1 MPLSFSELMNL
12 SSAPALQ
19 KLLED
24 QHCTLALTLR
34 TAERS
39 TLLPWKGTM
48 SHEGSQWSVKTVFT
62 QVEGRPGCHDVVSE
76 IEITEGEVIAAT
88 VELGCAFTDWNF
100 SSYVFAPTMVYD
112 GNRFEMVDVPY
123 SPFWPDPSHYGVDKP
138 ISVTNQVH
146 LNKDGSP
153 ATIEIDTWGVA
164 TPCMGFHSHQG
175 NGFLLFTPDRNEL
188 GPCGLTIFEDGPA
201 RTASFRVETPRHR
214 SKIPN
219 IMGFREGDPT
229 RNWRAGDKVTI
240 KARLWFFEAPRLQ
253 TLFDRYA
260 DGRKDYG
267 ERHLIKSLPY
277 SEAARMVREKVNAL
291 NWDEELGYYR
301 HGISRLNT
309 KPYDWWQLGWVSGGL
324 TTLPMIAQGDA
335 TAKARAIRNLDFMFT
350 GSPVPNGL
358 WCAHHDGTK
367 FNHDDPRPPRPG
379 YLVSV
384 RRLSDALYFGIKQIL
399 MLEARGDRVPD
410 SWKTSIRN
418 LADVLARIFKKHGQ
432 IGQYLDIRTAEI
444 GIGGSTAGGVLPAA
458 WILSARLFNDPSYL
472 KTAEEL
478 GRQLVRDW
486 VEKGLTTG
494 GPCDMLTAP
503 DSESCFALLVSLVDL
518 FEATDDL
525 FWSSA
530 ARDLTRQFSTWVTSY
545 DFAYPPDSHLG
556 KVTVPS
562 NGSVW
567 ANIQNKHAAPAICNF
582 SGESLFRLWRDTGDE
597 LALDLIRDI
606 AGNITN
612 YVSREGHAIGTM
624 APGMMCERVN
634 LSDWEGQ
641 EGVGGNIFGSTIWV
655 ETALMLTVAELP
667 GVYLRKDTGR
677 VEVFD
682 HVEAS
687 WDAASKTLTLTN
699 PTAYPAL
706 VQVLAEDET
715 QASKALPLEIQNRC
729 RPVEVPAGISVSE
742 VF

>member
-1 MPLSFSELMNL
+1 MNHFPSPSFQEILDEQNTSLCLNL
-12 SSAPALQ
+12 KAAGKSLP
-19 KLLED
+19 
-24 QHCTLALTLR
+24 
-34 TAERS
+34 
-39 TLLPWKGTM
+39 LPWNGEVT
-48 SHEGSQWSVKTVFT
+48 HEESNWRVKTVSAP
-62 QVEGRPGCHDVVSE
+62 VEGRSGCY
-76 IEITEGEVIAAT
+76 EITSVIELTGGNSPATT
-88 VELGCAFTDWNF
+88 VELASSFANWSP

-112 GNRFEMVDVPY
+112 GNRFEIVDVPY
-123 SPFWPDPSHYGVDKP
+123 SPFWPDAFHYGVNKP
-138 ISVTNQVH
+138 ISITNQTH
-146 LNKDGSP
+146 LNKDGS
-153 ATIEIDTWGVA
+153 ASSIEIDTWGVA
-164 TPCMGFHSHQG
+164 TPCLGWRAPEG
-175 NGFLLFTPDRNEL
+175 RGFLLFTPDSNEL
-188 GPCGLTIFEDGPA
+188 GPMGLTIREDGDA
-201 RTASFRVETPRHR
+201 RMASFSVVAPRHR

-219 IMGFREGDPT
+219 IMGFRDGDPA
-229 RNWRAGDKVTI
+229 RAWKAGDKATI
-240 KARLWFFEAPRLQ
+240 TARLWFFQAPRLQ
-253 TLFDRYA
+253 NLFDRYSEV
-260 DGRKDYG
+260 RKDFG
-267 ERHLIKSLPY
+267 SRRSVKALPF

-350 GSPVPNGL
+350 GSPVENGL
-358 WCAHHDGTK
+358 WKAHHDGTK
-367 FNHDDPRPPRPG
+367 FNNEDPRPPRPG

-399 MLEARGDRVPD
+399 MLEARGDIVPD
-410 SWKTSIRN
+410 TWKVSAKK
-418 LADVLARIFKKHGQ
+418 LADSLVHIFRKHGQ

-444 GIGGSTAGGVLPAA
+444 GIGGSTAGGVLPAG
-458 WILSARLFNDPSYL
+458 WILASRIFNDSSYL
-472 KTAEEL
+472 KAAEDL
-478 GRQLVRDW
+478 GHQLVRDC
-486 VEKGLTTG
+486 VETGLTTG

-518 FEATDDL
+518 FEATGDS
-525 FWSSA
+525 FWAKSSS
-530 ARDLTRQFSTWVTSY
+530 DLTRQFSTWVTSY
-545 DFAYPPDSHLG
+545 DFSYPPESHLG
-556 KVTVPS
+556 KVDAPS

-612 YVSREGHAIGTM
+612 YVSREGHQIGTM
-624 APGMMCERVN
+624 NSGMMCERVN

-667 GVYLRKDTGR
+667 GVYVRKDTGR
-677 VEVFD
+677 VEIFD

-687 WDAASKTLTLTN
+687 FLNEGGKPHLRLQN
-699 PTAYPAL
+699 PTSFDADVQIL
-706 VQVLAEDET
+706 VEEAADLT
-715 QASKALPLEIQNRC
+715 KPLPLEIMSRC
-729 RPVEVPAGISVSE
+729 KRVSLKAGARMDLPL
-742 VF
+742 